1 MAAKPER
8 PEFTLPPGSLLFV
21 FRAAKF
27 PRRFLTDGLVAVA
40 LLAATSLSA
49 ATVPAAATPKAPVAL
64 TFEKDIRPILKANCF
79 HCHGDE
85 GKIKG
90 GLDVRLRHLIAKGGE
105 QGAAIVPGK
114 PEQSLLFTMVRDG
127 EMPKGEGKK
136 LPPEKVE
143 LLRQWI
149 AGGAKVARAEPA
161 RPGAADDF
169 TPEERAHW
177 AYQPVKRPAIP
188 SVQYSVFSVQ
198 SGNGRTGS
206 PLNTENWSLNT
217 ASKPHPIDAF
227 IGQKL
232 TAAKLTFSPPAER
245 ATLIRRASY
254 DLLGLPPSPEEVEAF
269 VKDTA
274 PDAYTKLLDR
284 LLASPHY
291 GERWGRHW
299 LDVAGYADSDGY
311 TDTDTERKWAWQYRD
326 YVIRSHNADKPFNQF
341 IVEQLAGDELVKA
354 PLKNLAPAD
363 VDKLTATGFLRMA
376 PDGTANMGVEQKVA
390 RNAVVADTIKVVSS
404 SLLGVTVGCAQCHN
418 HKHDAIPQA
427 DYYRLRA
434 VFEPGF
440 DLRTWR
446 TPNARLVSLM
456 SDEDRAKA
464 AEVEKEA
471 KVIDDARLAKQE
483 EFINEVLEKELL
495 KRPEELRAPLRE
507 AYKTIVAKRT
517 PAQLKLLK
525 EHPTVMQLSPG
536 SLYLY
541 EQKKADELKKQA
553 DEAAKIRVKKPAE
566 QFIPVFTEVSA
577 KEAKTNLAPTFLFHR
592 GDPDQP
598 KQQLKPGDL
607 TILASLRRVDVPEQ
621 DAALPTSGRRLAYAR
636 ALTDGKHPLTTRVL
650 VNRVWI
656 HHFGRGIVASPSDFG
671 TLGERPTHPELL
683 DWLASEFVAQGW
695 SLKKLHK
702 TIMTSAAYQQRS
714 GGVVESGSDGG
725 KRSPTQRS
733 STPAL
738 QNSASQLDPDNKLLW
753 HYPLRRLDAEQLR
766 DSLLAVSGKLNEKLG
781 GAPVPIMNDET
792 GQVVVG
798 VNTDDTAGRPSG
810 KFVSLNGEEFRRSL
824 YVQMRRSKPIGF
836 METFDAPRMEPNC
849 ELRNASTVA
858 PQSLMLM
865 NGEFTLTQAKF
876 FAERVT
882 KEAGDSTDESKVAR
896 AWQLAFSR
904 RPNSTEMTDALGFLT
919 KQRAHFTAN
928 APKAAPVAKG
938 KEAPPASPDEHALT
952 GLCQALL
959 TANRFLYVE

>member
-1 MAAKPER
+1 MLTAAAILATSSLVAAPAAKP
-8 PEFTLPPGSLLFV
+8 
-21 FRAAKF
+21 AA
-27 PRRFLTDGLVAVA
+27 
-40 LLAATSLSA
+40 SA
-49 ATVPAAATPKAPVAL
+49 AL

-79 HCHGDE
+79 HCHGE
-85 GKIKG
+85 EEKVKG

-105 QGAAIVPGK
+105 SGPAIVPGK
-114 PEQSLLFTMVRDG
+114 PEKSRLFTMVRDG
-127 EMPKGEGKK
+127 EMPKSEKK
-136 LPPEKVE
+136 LSPAQVE
-143 LLRQWI
+143 VIRQWI

-161 RPGAADDF
+161 KPGAADDF

-177 AYQPVKRPAIP
+177 AFQPVKRPAVP
-188 SVQYSVFSVQ
+188 SIANRQ
-198 SGNGRTGS
+198 SPIAN
-206 PLNTENWSLNT
+206 
-217 ASKPHPIDAF
+217 PIDAF
-227 IGQKL
+227 LLQKL
-232 TAAKLTFSPPAER
+232 AAAKLTFSAPADR
-245 ATLIRRASY
+245 ATLIRRASF
-254 DLLGLPPSPEEVEAF
+254 DLLGLPPSPAEVEAF
-269 VKDTA
+269 EKDTS
-274 PDAYTKLLDR
+274 PDAYEKLLDR

-299 LDVAGYADSDGY
+299 LDIAGYADSDGY
-311 TDTDTERKWAWQYRD
+311 TDADTERKWAWKFRD
-326 YVIRSHNADKPFNQF
+326 YVIRSLNADKPFNEF
-341 IVEQLAGDELVKA
+341 IVEQLAGDELVK
-354 PLKNLAPAD
+354 PPHKNLAPTD

-376 PDGTANMGVEQKVA
+376 PDGTANAGVEQKVA

-418 HKHDAIPQA
+418 HKHDPIPQA

-456 SDEDRAKA
+456 SDEARAKA

-471 KVIDDARLAKQE
+471 KVIEDARLKQQD

-507 AYKTIVAKRT
+507 AYKTVVAKRT
-517 PAQLKLLK
+517 PAQVKLLK

-541 EQKKADELKKQA
+541 EQKKADELKKKT
-553 DEAAKIRVKKPAE
+553 DEAAKIREKKPAE
-566 QFIPVFTEVSA
+566 EFIPVFNEVVASSA
-577 KEAKTNLAPTFLFHR
+577 KADPAPTFLFHR

-607 TILASLRRVDVPEQ
+607 TILASLRPVDLPEK

-636 ALTDGKHPLTTRVL
+636 SLTDGTHPLTSRVL
-650 VNRVWI
+650 VNRVWM

-702 TIMTSAAYQQRS
+702 VVMTSAAYRQ
-714 GGVVESGSDGG
+714 
-725 KRSPTQRS
+725 
-733 STPAL
+733 
-738 QNSASQLDPDNKLLW
+738 ASQIPNSEFRIPNSKDPDNKLLW
-753 HYPLRRLDAEQLR
+753 RYPIRRLDAEQLR
-766 DSLLAVSGKLNEKLG
+766 DAQLFVSGKLNPKAG
-781 GAPVPIMNDET
+781 GAPVPIMTDET

-810 KFVSLNGEEFRRSL
+810 KFVSLGGEEFRRSL
-824 YVQMRRSKPIGF
+824 YVQMRRSKPLGL

-858 PQSLMLM
+858 PQSLALM
-865 NGEFTLTQAKF
+865 NGEFALAQAKF
-876 FAERVT
+876 FAERVA

-904 RPNSTEMTDALGFLT
+904 RPNSTEMTDALAFLG

-928 APKAAPVAKG
+928 VPKAAPVAKG
-938 KEAPPASPDEHALT
+938 KEAPPANPDDHALT
-952 GLCQALL
+952 SLCQALL

>member
-1 MAAKPER
+1 MLTAAAILATSSLIAAPAAKP
-8 PEFTLPPGSLLFV
+8 
-21 FRAAKF
+21 
-27 PRRFLTDGLVAVA
+27 VA
-40 LLAATSLSA
+40 TG
-49 ATVPAAATPKAPVAL
+49 PL

-79 HCHGDE
+79 HCHGEE
-85 GKIKG
+85 GKTKG
-90 GLDVRLRHLIAKGGE
+90 GLDARLRHLIAKGG
-105 QGAAIVPGK
+105 GSGPAIVPGK
-114 PEQSLLFTMVRDG
+114 PDKSRLFTMVRDG
-127 EMPKGEGKK
+127 EMPQSERK
-136 LPPEKVE
+136 LSKEQIE
-143 LLRQWI
+143 LVRQWI

-161 RPGAADDF
+161 KPGAADEF

-177 AYQPVKRPAIP
+177 AFQPVKRPQVPVI
-188 SVQYSVFSVQ
+188 SKEVISNQ
-198 SGNGRTGS
+198 SSGARGTRS
-206 PLNTENWSLNT
+206 PLNTPSLITNY
-217 ASKPHPIDAF
+217 SPVDAF
-227 IGQKL
+227 LLQKL
-232 TAAKLTFSPPAER
+232 AAAKLTFSPPADR
-245 ATLIRRASY
+245 ATLIRRASF
-254 DLLGLPPSPEEVEAF
+254 DLLGLPPSPADVETF
-269 VKDTA
+269 EKDTS
-274 PDAYTKLLDR
+274 PDAYEKLLDR

-299 LDVAGYADSDGY
+299 LDIAGYADSDGY
-311 TDTDTERKWAWQYRD
+311 TDADTERKWAWKFRD
-326 YVIRSHNADKPFNQF
+326 YVIHSLNADKPFNQF
-341 IVEQLAGDELVKA
+341 IVEQLAGDELVK
-354 PLKNLAPAD
+354 PPHKNLSPAD

-376 PDGTANMGVEQKVA
+376 PDGTANAGVEAKVA

-418 HKHDAIPQA
+418 HKHDPIPQA

-456 SDEDRAKA
+456 SDEARAKA

-471 KVIDDARLAKQE
+471 KVIEAARLKQQN
-483 EFINEVLEKELL
+483 EFIDEVLEKELL
-495 KRPEELRAPLRE
+495 KRPEELRTPLRE
-507 AYKTIVAKRT
+507 AYKAAVAKRT
-517 PAQLKLLK
+517 PAQVKLLK

-541 EQKKADELKKQA
+541 EQKKADVLKKQS
-553 DEAAKIRVKKPAE
+553 DEAAKVREKKPVE
-566 QFIPVFTEVSA
+566 EFIPVFNEVVAASA
-577 KEAKTNLAPTFLFHR
+577 KAEPAPTFLFHR

-607 TILASLRRVDVPEQ
+607 TILASLRPVDLPEK

-636 ALTDGKHPLTTRVL
+636 ALTDGTHPLTSRVL
-650 VNRVWI
+650 VNRVWL

-695 SLKKLHK
+695 SLKKLHRLV
-702 TIMTSAAYQQRS
+702 MTSAAYRQASGVSNQYLVISNQS
-714 GGVVESGSDGG
+714 GGGSSSAAG
-725 KRSPTQRS
+725 KRLITDPLITNYSR
-733 STPAL
+733 A
-738 QNSASQLDPDNKLLW
+738 AALDPDVKFLW
-753 HYPLRRLDAEQLR
+753 RYPIRRLDAEQLR
-766 DSLLAVSGKLNEKLG
+766 DAQLFVSGKLNPKAG
-781 GAPVPIMNDET
+781 GAPVPIMTDET

-810 KFVSLNGEEFRRSL
+810 KFVGLNGEEFRRSL
-824 YVQMRRSKPIGF
+824 YVQMRRSKPLGL

-858 PQSLMLM
+858 PQSLALM
-865 NGEFTLTQAKF
+865 NGEFALAQAKF
-876 FAERVT
+876 FAERVA

-904 RPNSTEMTDALGFLT
+904 RPNSAEMSDALAFLG

-938 KEAPPASPDEHALT
+938 KEAPPSNPDDHALT
-952 GLCQALL
+952 SLCQALL

>member
-1 MAAKPER
+1 VSSVQK
-8 PEFTLPPGSLLFV
+8 TS
-21 FRAAKF
+21 FRCVRNGLCAVV
-27 PRRFLTDGLVAVA
+27 GLVAGALVA
-40 LLAATSLSA
+40 APAPKPAATG
-49 ATVPAAATPKAPVAL
+49 PL

-79 HCHGDE
+79 HCHGE
-85 GKIKG
+85 EEKVKG

-105 QGAAIVPGK
+105 SGPAIVPGK
-114 PEQSLLFTMVRDG
+114 PDKSRLFTMVRDG
-127 EMPKGEGKK
+127 EMPKSEKK
-136 LPPEKVE
+136 LSPAQVE
-143 LLRQWI
+143 VIRQWI

-161 RPGAADDF
+161 KPGAADDF

-177 AYQPVKRPAIP
+177 AFQPVKRPAVP
-188 SVQYSVFSVQ
+188 SIANRQ
-198 SGNGRTGS
+198 SPIAN
-206 PLNTENWSLNT
+206 
-217 ASKPHPIDAF
+217 PIDAF
-227 IGQKL
+227 LLQKL
-232 TAAKLTFSPPAER
+232 AAAKLTFSPPANR
-245 ATLIRRASY
+245 ATLIRRASF
-254 DLLGLPPSPEEVEAF
+254 DLLGLPPSPAEVEAF
-269 VKDTA
+269 EKDTS
-274 PDAYTKLLDR
+274 PDAYEKLLDR

-299 LDVAGYADSDGY
+299 LDIAGYADSDGY
-311 TDTDTERKWAWQYRD
+311 TDADTERKWAWKYRD
-326 YVIRSHNADKPFNQF
+326 YVIRSLNADKPFNEF
-341 IVEQLAGDELVKA
+341 IVEQLAGDELVK
-354 PLKNLAPAD
+354 PPHKNLAPAD

-376 PDGTANMGVEQKVA
+376 PDGTANSGVEQKVA

-418 HKHDAIPQA
+418 HKHDPIPQA
-427 DYYRLRA
+427 DYYRMRA
-434 VFEPGF
+434 IFEPGF

-446 TPNARLVSLM
+446 TPPARLVSLM
-456 SDEDRAKA
+456 SDADRAKA

-471 KVIDDARLAKQE
+471 KVIEDARLKQQD

-507 AYKTIVAKRT
+507 AYKTAVAKRT
-517 PAQLKLLK
+517 PAQVKLLK

-541 EQKKADELKKQA
+541 EQKKADELKKKT
-553 DEAAKIRVKKPAE
+553 DEAAKIREKKPLE
-566 QFIPVFTEVSA
+566 EFIPVFNEVVASGA
-577 KEAKTNLAPTFLFHR
+577 KADPAPTFLFHR

-607 TILASLRRVDVPEQ
+607 TILASLRPVDLPEKN
-621 DAALPTSGRRLAYAR
+621 ATLPTTGRRLAYAR
-636 ALTDGKHPLTTRVL
+636 ALTDGTHPLTSRVL
-650 VNRVWI
+650 VNRVWM

-702 TIMTSAAYQQRS
+702 VIMTSAAYKQAS
-714 GGVVESGSDGG
+714 GTSNQYSVSSVQSVKGGS
-725 KRSPTQRS
+725 
-733 STPAL
+733 
-738 QNSASQLDPDNKLLW
+738 SASGKKLNTDLLNTEYSRASALDPDVKLLW
-753 HYPLRRLDAEQLR
+753 RYPIRRLDAEQLR
-766 DSLLAVSGKLNEKLG
+766 DAQLFVSGKLNPKAG
-781 GAPVPIMNDET
+781 GAPVPIMTDET

-810 KFVSLNGEEFRRSL
+810 KFVSLGGEEFRRSL
-824 YVQMRRSKPIGF
+824 YVQMRRSKPLGL

-858 PQSLMLM
+858 PQSLALM
-865 NGEFTLTQAKF
+865 NGEFALAQAKF
-876 FAERVT
+876 FAERVA

-904 RPNSTEMTDALGFLT
+904 RPNSTEMTDALAFLG

-938 KEAPPASPDEHALT
+938 KEAPPANPDDHALT
-952 GLCQALL
+952 SLCQALL

>member
-1 MAAKPER
+1 MLVVNSPFQRPVSKSVFTVAKQLRSSFEKAFAAAAIVAS
-8 PEFTLPPGSLLFV
+8 GSLV
-21 FRAAKF
+21 IAAPAPK
-27 PRRFLTDGLVAVA
+27 PGAVG
-40 LLAATSLSA
+40 
-49 ATVPAAATPKAPVAL
+49 PL

-79 HCHGDE
+79 HCHGEE
-85 GKIKG
+85 GKMKG

-114 PEQSLLFTMVRDG
+114 PEKSLLFTMVRDG

-161 RPGAADDF
+161 KPGGADEF

-177 AYQPVKRPAIP
+177 AFQPVKRPAVP
-188 SVQYSVFSVQ
+188 SIQSSVFRNQ
-198 SGNGRTGS
+198 SGIGRTGS
-206 PLNTENWSLNT
+206 PLNTEHWPLNT
-217 ASKPHPIDAF
+217 ASAPHAVDAF

-232 TAAKLTFSPPAER
+232 AAAQLTFSPPADR
-245 ATLIRRASY
+245 ATLIRRASF
-254 DLLGLPPSPEEVEAF
+254 DLLGLPPSPGEVEAF
-269 VKDTA
+269 EKDTA
-274 PDAYTKLLDR
+274 PDAYEKLLDR
-284 LLASPHY
+284 LLGSPHY

-299 LDVAGYADSDGY
+299 LDIAGYADSDGY
-311 TDTDTERKWAWQYRD
+311 TDADTERKWAWQYRD
-326 YVIRSHNADKPFNQF
+326 YVIRSLNADKPFNEF
-341 IVEQLAGDELVKA
+341 IVEQLAGDELVK
-354 PLKNLAPAD
+354 PPHKNLAPAD

-376 PDGTANMGVEQKVA
+376 PDGTANAGVEQKVA

-418 HKHDAIPQA
+418 HKHDPIPQA

-456 SDEDRAKA
+456 SDADRAKA

-471 KVIDDARLAKQE
+471 KVIEDARLKQQD

-495 KRPEELRAPLRE
+495 KRPEEMRAPLRE
-507 AYKTIVAKRT
+507 AYKTVVAKRT
-517 PAQLKLLK
+517 PAQVKLLM

-541 EQKKADELKKQA
+541 EQKKADELKKKT
-553 DEAAKIRVKKPAE
+553 DEAAKIRERKPAE
-566 QFIPVFTEVSA
+566 QFIPVFNETLAS
-577 KEAKTNLAPTFLFHR
+577 TNGPAPTFLFHR

-607 TILASLRRVDVPEQ
+607 TILAALRPVDLPEK

-650 VNRVWI
+650 VNRVWM
-656 HHFGRGIVASPSDFG
+656 HHFGRGIVASPADFG

-695 SLKKLHK
+695 SLKKLHRLV
-702 TIMTSAAYQQRS
+702 MTSAAYRQTSVGDDVRSLTSKSSSTASNSQRLLTS
-714 GGVVESGSDGG
+714 
-725 KRSPTQRS
+725 SPTG
-733 STPAL
+733 AL
-738 QNSASQLDPDNKLLW
+738 VDPDNQLLW
-753 HYPLRRLDAEQLR
+753 RYPLRRLDAEQLR
-766 DSLLAVSGKLNEKLG
+766 DSVLAVSGKLSPKAG
-781 GAPVPIMNDET
+781 GAPVPIMHDES
-792 GQVVVG
+792 GQIVVG

-810 KFVSLNGEEFRRSL
+810 KFVSLGGEEFRRTL
-824 YVQMRRSKPIGF
+824 YVQARRSKPLGF

-865 NGEFTLTQAKF
+865 NGEFTLAQAKF
-876 FAERVT
+876 FAERVA

-904 RPNSTEMTDALGFLT
+904 RPNPTELTDTLAFLA
-919 KQRAHFTAN
+919 KQRAHFTTH
-928 APKAAPVAKG
+928 APKPAPVAKG
-938 KEAPPASPDEHALT
+938 KEAAPTNPDDHALT
-952 GLCQALL
+952 SLCQALL

>member
-1 MAAKPER
+1 MAGVLGAAPAPKP
-8 PEFTLPPGSLLFV
+8 
-21 FRAAKF
+21 
-27 PRRFLTDGLVAVA
+27 
-40 LLAATSLSA
+40 AATG
-49 ATVPAAATPKAPVAL
+49 TL

-85 GKIKG
+85 EKVKG
-90 GLDVRLRHLIAKGGE
+90 GLDVRLKHLIAKGGE
-105 QGAAIVPGK
+105 SGPAIVPGK
-114 PEQSLLFTMVRDG
+114 PEKSRLFTMVRDG
-127 EMPKGEGKK
+127 EMPKGENKK
-136 LPPEKVE
+136 LPPEKIE

-161 RPGAADDF
+161 KPGAADEF
-169 TPEERAHW
+169 TPEEREHW
-177 AYQPVKRPAIP
+177 AFQPVRRPAVP
-188 SVQYSVFSVQ
+188 SVQYSAFSFQ
-198 SGNGRTGS
+198 SGTGRAGS
-206 PLNTENWSLNT
+206 PLNIENWKLNT
-217 ASKPHPIDAF
+217 SGTPHPIDAF
-227 IGQKL
+227 VAQKL
-232 TAAKLTFSPPAER
+232 SAAKLTFSPPADR
-245 ATLIRRASY
+245 ATLIRRSSF
-254 DLLGLPPSPEEVEAF
+254 DLLGLPPSPAEVEAF
-269 VKDTA
+269 EKDTSH
-274 PDAYTKLLDR
+274 DAYEKLLDR

-311 TDTDTERKWAWQYRD
+311 TDADTERKWAWQYRD
-326 YVIRSHNADKPFNQF
+326 YVIRSLNADKPFNEF
-341 IVEQLAGDELVKA
+341 IVEQLAGDELVK
-354 PLKNLAPAD
+354 PPFKNLAPAD

-376 PDGTANMGVEQKVA
+376 PDGTANAGVEQKVA
-390 RNAVVADTIKVVSS
+390 RNAVVADTLKVVSS

-418 HKHDAIPQA
+418 HKHDPIPQA

-446 TPNARLVSLM
+446 SPPARLVSLM
-456 SDEDRAKA
+456 SDADRAKA

-471 KVIDDARLAKQE
+471 KVVEDARLKQQD

-507 AYKTIVAKRT
+507 AYKTVVAKRT
-517 PAQLKLLK
+517 PAQVKLLK

-541 EQKKADELKKQA
+541 EQKKADELKKQT
-553 DEAAKIRVKKPAE
+553 DEAAKIREKKPLE
-566 QFIPVFTEVSA
+566 EFIPVFNEVVV
-577 KEAKTNLAPTFLFHR
+577 KDAKTELAPTFLFHR

-598 KQQLKPGDL
+598 KQALKPGDL
-607 TILASLRRVDVPEQ
+607 SILAALRPVDLPEK

-636 ALTDGKHPLTTRVL
+636 ALTDGTHPLTTRVL
-650 VNRVWI
+650 VNRVWL
-656 HHFGRGIVASPSDFG
+656 HHFGRGIVASPADFG

-695 SLKKLHK
+695 SLKKLHRLV
-702 TIMTSAAYQQRS
+702 MTSAAYRQASGTSNQYSVPSVQS
-714 GGVVESGSDGG
+714 GG
-725 KRSPTQRS
+725 R
-733 STPAL
+733 TP
-738 QNSASQLDPDNKLLW
+738 SASGKKLNTDPLNTEHSRSAALDPDNKLLW
-753 HYPLRRLDAEQLR
+753 HFPLRRLDAEQLR
-766 DSLLAVSGKLNEKLG
+766 DGVLAVSGKLNPKAG
-781 GAPVPIMNDET
+781 GAPVPIMTDET

-810 KFVSLNGEEFRRSL
+810 KFVSLNGEEFRRTL
-824 YVQMRRSKPIGF
+824 YVQMRRSKPLAM

-858 PQSLMLM
+858 PQSLALM
-865 NGEFTLTQAKF
+865 NGEFTLAHAKF
-876 FAERVT
+876 FAERVA
-882 KEAGDSTDESKVAR
+882 KEAGDSTDESKVSR

-904 RPNSTEMTDALGFLT
+904 RPNTTEMTDALAFLG

-928 APKAAPVAKG
+928 APKEAKVAKG
-938 KEAPPASPDEHALT
+938 KEPPPANAEEHALT